1 MNKSVF
7 AGAAAVLLAGVAIT
21 APMLARSA
29 DTQPAAGQS
38 TPIIPPMGQAAQRA
52 GNPDQ
57 GMPGHGMM
65 GGAAGMMDHP
75 GMEGMGPMAGG
86 RHDGMREIMAR
97 RMMMRRLPPQQR
109 CEEHLARRAA
119 MIAYTVTKLNLTAE
133 QRPLWDKLNAV
144 IQAGTERQQQLCAA
158 LKQQPQAGQRTV
170 LDRVAWMDQ
179 MLSTAAQ
186 SLHEARPALEQ
197 LYQKLTPEQKAII
210 DQPPRHGRP

>member
-1 MNKSVF
+1 MNKSVV
-7 AGAAAVLLAGVAIT
+7 AGAAAALLAGIALG

-29 DTQPAAGQS
+29 DNPSAAEQT
-38 TPIIPPMGQAAQRA
+38 TPIIPPMGQPAQ
-52 GNPDQ
+52 GP
-57 GMPGHGMM
+57 GMMHGMV
-65 GGAAGMMDHP
+65 GHP
-75 GMEGMGPMAGG
+75 GMEGMGPAHG
-86 RHDGMREIMAR
+86 GMRPMMLQ
-97 RMMMRRLPPQQR
+97 RMMMRRMPPQQR

-158 LKQQPQAGQRTV
+158 LKQQPQSGQRTI

-210 DQPPRHGRP
+210 DQPPRHG